1 MKKNVL
7 YSILIGFLLGACSGS
22 SSQKNSEEKKNDTAT
37 SQNSEKTEQSSNT
50 NNQEIYGFYVGSFNA
65 IDIQEKEKLKSINKI
80 NISINRIE
88 KDSIW
93 GYSVVA
99 GNSRKFKGT
108 FTNKDT
114 SLVIVAKE
122 AGDDPHD
129 GVFTFNL
136 YPSKKTIEGIW
147 KPYDTKLSEEGMK
160 FSLEKKVFKYDPTLN
175 ITTNMI
181 PVYDSYNKKSG
192 ENEMITPDAS
202 KFNASTHQLTSKDV
216 ENMYKRD
223 LEILRNSIYARHGY
237 AFKNR
242 KMRDFF
248 DIYVDWYIPV
258 STDVTKE
265 LTDLEVKNIEI
276 IKRYEKHATAY
287 YDSFGR

>member
-1 MKKNVL
+1 MERNIL
-7 YSILIGFLLGACSGS
+7 YSLLAGFLLLSCGE
-22 SSQKNSEEKKNDTAT
+22 SSQKNNETKKADTTISENTEKNKGKTND
-37 SQNSEKTEQSSNT
+37 KY
-50 NNQEIYGFYVGSFNA
+50 QELYGSYVGSFNA
-65 IDIQEKEKLKSINKI
+65 IEIEEKEKLKYTNKI
-80 NISINRIE
+80 NLSIDLIE
-88 KDSIW
+88 SDSIW
-93 GYSVVA
+93 GHSVVA
-99 GNSRKFKGT
+99 GNNRKFKGT
-108 FTNKDT
+108 LTKKDST
-114 SLVIVAKE
+114 WSVVAKE
-122 AGDDPHD
+122 AGDNPYD
-129 GVFTFNL
+129 GVFTFDVNI
-136 YPSKKTIEGIW
+136 SKKLVEGVW
-147 KPYDTKLSEEGMK
+147 KPYNTKLSKEGRQ
-160 FSLEKKVFKYDPTLN
+160 FRLEKKIFKYDPTLS

-181 PVYDSYNKKSG
+181 PVYDSYNEKSR
-192 ENEMITPDAS
+192 ESEMITPDAS

-223 LEILRNSIYARHGY
+223 LEILRNTIYARHGY

-265 LTDLEVKNIEI
+265 LTDLEIKNIEL